1 MIFSA
6 DYYPGTPL
14 INWKLPGAEIIIDKK
29 LRDTYEQMVAHGI
42 YLSAHSPMSVAI
54 GSVKKGVRYLSTETI
69 CENLELLKA
78 LQPSEHN
85 HIVVHAANFSNRT
98 AEEVYEVQRKTLW
111 SLWYK
116 MKERGLLDNSLI
128 CIENLG
134 KLNQVGDVADIVK
147 LCKLTDNFIPCI
159 DFGHLHGR
167 TLGKYINSKEDILEV
182 IQYLYGELPAW
193 KVDCMHIHF
202 SKLLYTDKGEKKHT
216 PFSDKEAGPKPAHF
230 IRALDSLPLTFNPII
245 ICESPDSYKDGYKL
259 YRNFEA
265 HRRSVLK

>member
-14 INWKLPGAEIIIDKK
+14 TNWKLPGAEIIIDKK
-29 LRDTYEQMVAHGI
+29 LIDTYKQMVEHGI
-42 YLSAHSPMSVAI
+42 YLSAHSPMSVSI

-69 CENLELLKA
+69 CEHLTILKE
-78 LQPSEHN
+78 LQPNQNN
-85 HIVVHAANFSNRT
+85 HIVVHAANFSDRSP
-98 AEEVYEVQRKTLW
+98 AEVYDVQRKTLW

-116 MKERGLLDNSLI
+116 MKERGLLDSSLI

-134 KLNQVGDVADIVK
+134 KVNQVGDVEDIIK

-182 IQYLYGELPAW
+182 IQKLHAELPLW
-193 KVDCMHIHF
+193 KVDNMHIHF
-202 SKLLYTDKGEKKHT
+202 SKLLYTEKGEKKHT

-230 IRALDSLPLTFNPII
+230 IRALDSLPLTFNPVI
-245 ICESPDSYKDGYKL
+245 ICESPDSYNDGYKL
-259 YRNFEA
+259 FRNFEH
-265 HRRSVLK
+265 HRKSVL